1 MAAVNKTRNFS
12 KFDFGAFLLHTRK
25 EEGQEFV
32 RQIVFMLIADVLLP
46 GKGEQVQQAQGPLSC
61 LQRHSRLDTGRA
73 S

>member
-46 GKGEQVQQAQGPLSC
+46 RKGEQV
-61 LQRHSRLDTGRA
+61 
-73 S
+73 